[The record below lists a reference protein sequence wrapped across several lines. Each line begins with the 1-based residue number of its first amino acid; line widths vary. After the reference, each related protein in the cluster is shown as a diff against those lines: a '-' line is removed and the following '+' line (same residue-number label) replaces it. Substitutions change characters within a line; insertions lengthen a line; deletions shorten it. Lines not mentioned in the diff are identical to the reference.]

1 MASRRLLG
9 AVVIGGALASSA
21 GCVDNTVSIFIRQV
35 QAPTASGT
43 TCTLSSDPTGL
54 TVPVGRFDVA
64 VANHYTIAPLIA
76 NQMISRANAD
86 QLRVETTFFSVEGFV
101 VELHQDSPDG
111 PRVGPG
117 FTVYQ
122 NTIVPPGAS
131 AGTPGY
137 AYTQLEVIPTQIG
150 LQLKNTVCAL
160 DMRGVTSDCPVPA
173 IQSNDRSIVAKLTA
187 FGNSLGQHS
196 IESAPFYYP
205 IHVCC
210 GCLLRFPTDADAP
223 DMTHPGPDC
232 LLGTATIDAA
242 GCNPGQDFGLDCR
255 LCSNSNPLCQPR
267 GFSVSGTG
275 TCPR

>member
-35 QAPTASGT
+35 QSPTASGT

-111 PRVGPG
+111 PLVGPA

-131 AGTPGY
+131 AGTPL
-137 AYTQLEVIPTQIG
+137 A
-150 LQLKNTVCAL
+150 
-160 DMRGVTSDCPVPA
+160 
-173 IQSNDRSIVAKLTA
+173 
-187 FGNSLGQHS
+187 
-196 IESAPFYYP
+196 
-205 IHVCC
+205 
-210 GCLLRFPTDADAP
+210 
-223 DMTHPGPDC
+223 
-232 LLGTATIDAA
+232 ATIAANSSPPTLSLASRAATSASKRGRARAMMASARARSLSSDAM
-242 GCNPGQDFGLDCR
+242 
-255 LCSNSNPLCQPR
+255 
-267 GFSVSGTG
+267 
-275 TCPR
+275 